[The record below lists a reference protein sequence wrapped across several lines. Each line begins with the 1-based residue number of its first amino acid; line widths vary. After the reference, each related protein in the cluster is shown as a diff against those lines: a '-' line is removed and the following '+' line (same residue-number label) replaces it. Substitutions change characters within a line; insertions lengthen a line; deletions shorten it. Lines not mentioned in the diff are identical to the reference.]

1 MRAAKDEHEAG
12 VNDDLTQI
20 MGTRDKV
27 KQRSVWNG
35 VGMWALDLQLGK
47 YFVCLKLQ
55 VPGGQ
60 EHETEEP
67 AVQGQGQGRKAWDG
81 GAGEPR
87 GFTDI
92 SSCRAEVVS
101 VADNVVCNVHG

>member
-35 VGMWALDLQLGK
+35 VSVWALDLQLGK
-47 YFVCLKLQ
+47 YFVCLKLE

-81 GAGEPR
+81 GAGEPW

-101 VADNVVCNVHG
+101 VADNVVRNVHG